1 MSKSFN
7 KFKRKVRAQA
17 IASAV
22 LLGLGAGL
30 LSFAVFT
37 LVAKLAGGGIQP
49 LYYAVFGG
57 GAALIA
63 LILYFLF
70 MPSDMRLAK
79 RLDSVYSLGEKVA
92 TMVELRDDEGAIA
105 ALQREDADVKLGE
118 KPAKMLKSKP
128 LIAGLLV
135 FFIATGSMLGAWIM
149 PARAD
154 SGEAPIDEFDRQWLI
169 TAIGELITTV
179 ENAYIGTTLK
189 ESVLTEL
196 RSLLAFIEGSQLLSE
211 MKAEAIKTVIA
222 INGDLKAANSAESI
236 GAQLVTSSDTYIS
249 ALGKAM
255 TELSGTSTKK
265 AMESMGSALA
275 KGEAGDAAFAADELN
290 TYLQRSGVRTDE
302 ELHLVFK
309 SLVAT
314 LKTDYKNADD
324 AFSDAAKS
332 VSSAVVIQNVNRA
345 TMNVVINKLCELFGI
360 TESDIATVDPDAD
373 VDIGETEHSPDDSP
387 EAPDEDDENNNQ
399 ANSGGLGTGEV
410 IYGSND
416 LVFDPYTNTY
426 RPYGEIINDYFVK
439 ANEQITDGKTSDE
452 ISDAVEEY
460 FDALFGGAGKN

>member
-7 KFKRKVRAQA
+7 KFKRRVRAQA

-30 LSFAVFT
+30 ASLAVFT
-37 LVAKLAGGGIQP
+37 LVAKFAGGGIEP
-49 LYYAVFGG
+49 FYYAAFGG
-57 GAALIA
+57 GAALVA

-92 TMVELRDDEGAIA
+92 TMVELRDDDGAIA

-118 KPAKMLKSKP
+118 KPAKMLKSRA
-128 LIAGLLV
+128 LISGLLV
-135 FFIATGSMLGAWIM
+135 FFIAAGSALGAWVM

-179 ENAYIGTTLK
+179 ENAYIAPTLK

-211 MKAEAIKTVIA
+211 MKTEAIKTVIA
-222 INGDLKAANSAESI
+222 INEDLKAANSAEAI
-236 GAQLVTSSDTYIS
+236 GVQLATSLDTHIA

-255 TELSGTSTKK
+255 SELSGTSTKK
-265 AMESMGSALA
+265 AMEAMGSAMA
-275 KGEAGDAAFAADELN
+275 KGEESDASFAADELN
-290 TYLQRSGVRTDE
+290 TYLQRSGVRTDD
-302 ELHLVFK
+302 ELHLAFK

-314 LKTDYKNADD
+314 LKTNYKDADD
-324 AFSDAAKS
+324 AFESAAKS

-360 TESDIATVDPDAD
+360 TESDIATVDPEAD
-373 VDIGETEHSPDDSP
+373 IDIGETEHAPDDSP
-387 EAPDEDDENNNQ
+387 EAPDDDDENNQ
-399 ANSGGLGTGEV
+399 ASSGGLGTGEV